1 MRFLRQSRRH
11 VKSAK
16 TLFKQMSDH
25 RDPTALAND
34 IGHFF
39 VQKIKCIRSE
49 LIDSPSS
56 QPTTETL
63 STSSITPFDKLKVM
77 NEEDVEHLITKSGKK
92 SRALDLIPT
101 SLVIECLDVLCP
113 VITRLINLSLDSGL
127 FQDNWKT
134 C

>member
-1 MRFLRQSRRH
+1 ML
-11 VKSAK
+11 
-16 TLFKQMSDH
+16 DD

-77 NEEDVEHLITKSGKK
+77 NEEGVEHLITKSGKK
-92 SRALDLIPT
+92 PCALDLIPT
-101 SLVIECLDVLCP
+101 SLVIECLDVVCH